1 MLKPV
6 FSWAEFLSCSCVSLA
21 CRWASVSYKNPKG
34 SRTFTVD
41 CTRCVLSGLHSVR
54 RSCKLDHSKTMSCF
68 GCLSMSA
75 FKCSPMRVATIR
87 ASPQAKKSNN
97 AEGKAPD
104 EPREKVLVLFGDS
117 NFHYRPEKTF
127 LSTWLGWPPES
138 TGDMVRARLSGRVI
152 LASSS
157 CLDFRETTMQL
168 VQTSLET
175 VKSLCANIDIYVL
188 VLCGQND
195 ADSTSRRSTRNFDEA
210 REKFRQLV
218 EEKVQKLEKAIPY
231 ATIYWVTPFDDPT
244 ATFTEQYVALVKE
257 LRNVI
262 CLRERVVT
270 FGPFSSF
277 EADKYHLVTKER
289 TEFANQVLEWF
300 AAL

>member
-1 MLKPV
+1 
-6 FSWAEFLSCSCVSLA
+6 
-21 CRWASVSYKNPKG
+21 
-34 SRTFTVD
+34 
-41 CTRCVLSGLHSVR
+41 
-54 RSCKLDHSKTMSCF
+54 
-68 GCLSMSA
+68 
-75 FKCSPMRVATIR
+75 
-87 ASPQAKKSNN
+87 
-97 AEGKAPD
+97 
-104 EPREKVLVLFGDS
+104 
-117 NFHYRPEKTF
+117 
-127 LSTWLGWPPES
+127 
-138 TGDMVRARLSGRVI
+138 
-152 LASSS
+152 
-157 CLDFRETTMQL
+157 MQL

-195 ADSTSRRSTRNFDEA
+195 ADSTSRRSTRNFDET
-210 REKFRQLV
+210 REQFKQQV

-231 ATIYWVTPFDDPT
+231 ATVYWVTPFDDPT

-277 EADKYHLVTKER
+277 EADQYHLVAEER
-289 TEFANQVLEWF
+289 TKFANQVLEWF